1 MKWPLWRRRQD
12 AQLDEELHS
21 HIELATEDRIE
32 RGESPEAA
40 AAAAR
45 REFGNLILVRE
56 TVRDTWGWAPIQQ
69 FFQDLAYARRA
80 LWKAP
85 AFTIAA
91 VLTLSLGIGANA
103 AMFSVVRAVVLRPLP
118 FAAPDRLVAINETD
132 LRSAVPRP
140 LTASWPDF
148 FDWRRDTQTLVSMA
162 GYHEA
167 SFTVTGRGPSRHV
180 PGAVVSANLFSTLGV
195 EPYLG
200 RGFRGEEERPGS
212 DVVVISDEFR
222 RDYLGGIENPVGDA
236 LTVDGRRFT
245 IVGVMPPRFNFPVS
259 SPPPELWVTLADDA
273 RVDTPGDTP
282 MSDQRGAHF
291 VQVVGRMRPEVDV
304 GRVRAEF
311 GSFAAALA
319 QSHPEDHRHRG
330 SIVSLQHD
338 AIVGSA
344 RQSLLLLLAAVTCVL
359 LIACVNLANLMTA
372 RGVTR
377 QPELALRVALG
388 ASRSRVV
395 RLLLAEAAALAI
407 VSAAGGLLLAWWS
420 LDLLV
425 GLAPR
430 EVHGLREV
438 SIDTVVLTYTALIAG
453 GCSILVGLM
462 PALRS
467 TRGDLRQDMGAER
480 TSGGSRAQRRW
491 LNGLIVTETGVGAM
505 LLVAATLVVT
515 GLDRLANVDPGFD
528 ASSVSTMRVNLPDS
542 RYSFAK
548 QVAFYDRVLPEIARL
563 PGIEGAAIVG
573 PLPLGGS
580 SYSISFELTADRT
593 ADAGTRLST
602 GFAFVSPGYF
612 QTMRI
617 PLRQGREFTSA
628 DDDRAQRTVIV
639 NESFARQ
646 YFPGED
652 AIGQRIRPGLQ
663 TTEPEIPWREVVGV
677 VADSKQ
683 QTLNK
688 APGPAIFSPYAHGL
702 ITTPHLVVRA
712 AGAVDAVPEM
722 VRRLIEAADPEL
734 VVYDIRTLDERL
746 NLSMASQRF
755 TTLLLALF
763 AGLGLLLIAIGLYGV
778 LAYGVA
784 QRTHEFGVRV
794 ALGARPRAI
803 VSRVVRGAL
812 TLVGSG
818 LLVGVIAATAL
829 ARVMIAMLDFVE
841 PPDVS
846 TYGVVAVIL
855 LAVASAAV
863 FAPARRAMRADP
875 MQTLRAK

>member
-1 MKWPLWRRRQD
+1 MKWPLWRRRQET
-12 AQLDEELHS
+12 QLDDELRS
-21 HIELATEDRIE
+21 HLELAIQDRID
-32 RGESPEAA
+32 RGESPEQA

-45 REFGNLILVRE
+45 REFGNVMLVRE
-56 TVRDTWGWAPIQQ
+56 TVRDMWGWTPIQH

-118 FAAPDRLVAINETD
+118 FAEPDRLVAINESD
-132 LRSAVPRP
+132 LRSAVPRA
-140 LTASWPDF
+140 TSASWPDY
-148 FDWRRDTQTLVSMA
+148 FDWRRDTKTLTSIA
-162 GYHEA
+162 AHHAA

-200 RGFRGEEERPGS
+200 RGFREEEERPGV
-212 DVVVISDEFR
+212 DAVVISDEFR
-222 RDYLGGIENPVGDA
+222 RDYLGIDNPVGDA
-236 LTVDGRRFT
+236 LTVNGRRFT
-245 IVGVMPPRFNFPVS
+245 IVGVTPPRFNFPVS
-259 SPPPELWVTLADDA
+259 SPPPEMWLTLAQDA
-273 RVDTPGDTP
+273 RVETPDDDP
-282 MSDQRGAHF
+282 MTEQRGAHF
-291 VQVVGRMRPEVDV
+291 IQVIGRMRPDVDIS
-304 GRVRAEF
+304 GVRAEF
-311 GSFAAALA
+311 ATLATALA
-319 QSHPEDHRHRG
+319 QTDPEDHGHRG
-330 SIVSLQHD
+330 SLVSLQHD
-338 AIVGSA
+338 VIVGSA
-344 RQSLLLLLAAVTCVL
+344 RQPLLLLLAAVTCVL

-395 RLLLAEAAALAI
+395 RLLLAESAALAI
-407 VSAAGGLLLAWWS
+407 VSAIGGIVIAWWS

-430 EVHGLREV
+430 GVRGLQDV
-438 SIDTVVLTYTALIAG
+438 SIDRVVLTYTAVIAG
-453 GCSILVGLM
+453 ACAILVGLM
-462 PALRS
+462 PALRA

-491 LNGLIVTETGVGAM
+491 LNGLIVTETAVGAV
-505 LLVAATLVVT
+505 LLVAAMLVIT
-515 GLDRLANVDPGFD
+515 GLDRLANADPGFD
-528 ASSVSTMRVNLPDS
+528 ASTVSTMRVNLPDS

-548 QVAFYDRVLPEIARL
+548 QVAFYDRVLPEIAGL

-573 PLPLGGS
+573 PLPLSGS
-580 SYSISFELTADRT
+580 RYALSFELTADRT
-593 ADAGTRLST
+593 AEAGTRLSS
-602 GFAFVSPGYF
+602 GFAFISPGYF

-617 PLRQGREFTSA
+617 PLRQGREFTIA
-628 DDDRAQRTVIV
+628 DDDGAPRTVIV

-652 AIGQRIRPGLQ
+652 AIGKRIRIGLQ
-663 TTEPEIPWREVVGV
+663 TTEAEVPWREIVGV
-677 VADSKQ
+677 VSDVKQ
-683 QTLNK
+683 QSLTEV
-688 APGPAIFSPYAHGL
+688 PGPAIYIPHAHGL
-702 ITTPHLVVRA
+702 ITTPHIVVRA
-712 AGAVDAVPEM
+712 RGIDAVPEM
-722 VRRLIEAADPEL
+722 VRRVMVAADPEL
-734 VVYDIRTLDERL
+734 ALFDIRTLEDRL
-746 NLSMASQRF
+746 NRSMASQRF
-755 TTLLLALF
+755 TTFLLTLF

-794 ALGARPRAI
+794 ALGAKPRAI
-803 VSRVVRGAL
+803 VTGVVRGAL

-818 LLVGVIAATAL
+818 LLVGIVAATAL
-829 ARVMIAMLDFVE
+829 GRVMIAMLDFVE
-841 PPDVS
+841 APDVT
-846 TYGVVAVIL
+846 TYGAVAIIL
-855 LAVASAAV
+855 LGVAAIAV
-863 FAPARRAMRADP
+863 FAPARRAMRVDP

>member
-1 MKWPLWRRRQD
+1 MKWPLWHRRQD
-12 AQLDEELHS
+12 AQLDEELRS
-21 HIELATEDRIE
+21 HLELATQDRID
-32 RGESPEAA
+32 RGESPEQA

-45 REFGNLILVRE
+45 REFGNVILVRE
-56 TVRDTWGWAPIQQ
+56 TVRDTWGWTPLQQ
-69 FFQDLAYARRA
+69 FLQDLAYARRA

-140 LTASWPDF
+140 ASASWPDV
-148 FDWRRDTQTLVSMA
+148 FDWRRDTTTLVSVA
-162 GYHEA
+162 GHHQA

-200 RGFRGEEERPGS
+200 RGFREEEERPGS

-236 LTVDGRRFT
+236 LTVDGRRLT
-245 IVGVMPPRFNFPVS
+245 IVGVTPPRFNFPVS
-259 SPPPELWVTLADDA
+259 SPPPEMWLTLAEDA
-273 RVDTPGDTP
+273 RVETPDDTP
-282 MSDQRGAHF
+282 MTAQRGAHF
-291 VQVVGRMRPEVDV
+291 VQVVGRMRPDVDV
-304 GRVRAEF
+304 SRVRAEF

-319 QSHPEDHRHRG
+319 ETNPEDHRHRG
-330 SIVSLQHD
+330 SSVSLQHD

-344 RQSLLLLLAAVTCVL
+344 RQPLLLLLAAVTCVL

-395 RLLLAEAAALAI
+395 RLLLAESAALAI
-407 VSAAGGLLLAWWS
+407 VSAAGGILIAWWS
-420 LDLLV
+420 LDWLV
-425 GLAPR
+425 GLAPGDVR
-430 EVHGLREV
+430 GLRDV
-438 SIDTVVLTYTALIAG
+438 SIDRMVVSYTALIAG
-453 GCSILVGLM
+453 ACALLVGLA

-480 TSGGSRAQRRW
+480 TTGGSRAQRRW
-491 LNGLIVTETGVGAM
+491 LNGLIVTETAVGAV
-505 LLVAATLVVT
+505 LLVAAMLVVT

-528 ASSVSTMRVNLPDS
+528 ASTVSTMRVDLPNS

-548 QVAFYDRVLPEIARL
+548 QVAFYDRLLPEMAGL
-563 PGIEGAAIVG
+563 PGIEGSAIVG

-580 SYSISFELTADRT
+580 RYTISFELTANRT
-593 ADAGTRLST
+593 ADAGARLGS

-617 PLRQGREFTSA
+617 PLRQGREFTIA
-628 DDDRAQRTVIV
+628 DDDRAPRTVIV

-663 TTEPEIPWREVVGV
+663 TTEPDVPWREIVGV
-677 VADSKQ
+677 VNDSKQ
-683 QTLNK
+683 QTLNE
-688 APGPAIFSPYAHGL
+688 APGPAIFFPYAHGL
-702 ITTPHLVVRA
+702 ITTPHIVVRA
-712 AGAVDAVPEM
+712 AGGVDTVPEM
-722 VRRLIEAADPEL
+722 VRRVIVAADPEL
-734 VVYDIRTLDERL
+734 AVYDIRTLEERL

-755 TTLLLALF
+755 TTFLLTLF

-803 VSRVVRGAL
+803 VGGVVRGAL
-812 TLVGSG
+812 ALVGSG
-818 LLVGVIAATAL
+818 LLFGIIAATAL
-829 ARVMIAMLDFVE
+829 ARVMMSMLDFVA
-841 PPDVS
+841 PPDAPA
-846 TYGVVAVIL
+846 YGAVAIILFVVA
-855 LAVASAAV
+855 AAAV
-863 FAPARRAMRADP
+863 FVPARRAMRVDP
-875 MQTLRAK
+875 MQTLRAN